1 MRYPPFDEH
10 RVRVRVLLAIGVPR
24 ADGVPPVDSF
34 AWTNPRPACVLALLR
49 AGRFTDAWL
58 TQIDKVDQHG
68 AEIRAGPK
76 RDEFMIIAQALL
88 SLRLRGM
95 GQGRGP
101 VREMLDAG
109 GIKVSNED
117 LGEVLGPV
125 RDELNLLL

>member
-1 MRYPPFDEH
+1 MGWIREAIAERLLP
-10 RVRVRVLLAIGVPR
+10 RALAIGAPR
-24 ADGVPPVDSF
+24 ADGVPPGVSF
-34 AWTNPRPACVLALLR
+34 TWTDARPACVLALLR
-49 AGRFTDAWL
+49 AGRFTDAWM
-58 TQIDKVDQHG
+58 TEIDRVDQHG
-68 AEIRAGPK
+68 AEMPAGPK

-125 RDELNLLL
+125 RDELNLFL